1 MLNQNLNEKKEVFE
15 YELNSTSLGMI
26 WDAISSAPGL
36 ESWFADSVTV
46 SGKTY
51 CFSWGK
57 HESRTADLINCRQFT
72 YVRFHW
78 QDSLPGTYFEMRILR
93 NELTGSYALEVT
105 DFSEDTGTEDI
116 RNLWD
121 AAIDTLHRKGL

>member
-1 MLNQNLNEKKEVFE
+1 MLNQNLNSKKEVFE
-15 YELNSTSLGMI
+15 YELNSTSLVMI
-26 WDAISSAPGL
+26 WDAISTAPGL

-46 SGKTY
+46 KGKSYT
-51 CFSWGK
+51 FSWGK

-78 QDSLPGTYFEMRILR
+78 LDSSPGTYFELRILR
-93 NELTGSYALEVT
+93 NELTGSYALEIT
-105 DFSEDTGTEDI
+105 DFLDDADVEDVQS
-116 RNLWD
+116 LWN